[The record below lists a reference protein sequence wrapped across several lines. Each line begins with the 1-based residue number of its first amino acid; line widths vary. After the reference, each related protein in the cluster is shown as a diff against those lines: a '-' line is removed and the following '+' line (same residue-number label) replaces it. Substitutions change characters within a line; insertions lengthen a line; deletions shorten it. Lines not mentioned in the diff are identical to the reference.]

1 MNSREHANRH
11 LLALPSWKQEQRER
25 EFNDPHFD
33 AGHDIKMRWIRDRQ
47 EAERATELEGKA

>member
-1 MNSREHANRH
+1 MNSRDHANRH

-33 AGHDIKMRWIRDRQ
+33 AGHDFTMTWRDRQ
-47 EAERATELEGKA
+47 EAEHATDIKEQG